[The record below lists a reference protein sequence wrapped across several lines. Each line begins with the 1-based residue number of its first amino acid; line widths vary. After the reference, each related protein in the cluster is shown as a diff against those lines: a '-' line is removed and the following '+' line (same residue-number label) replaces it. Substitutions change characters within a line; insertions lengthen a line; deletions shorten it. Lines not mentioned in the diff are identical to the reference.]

1 MTDELDAKANSQF
14 KDWLEGDQVSN
25 EFLFDKA
32 HELPEVCGEKVTIE
46 QVISSF
52 DTMKYFRLKGNVDY
66 PAVTMLARIHFFR
79 LDNAGF
85 QERVFSTASLAMSK
99 SQSRMDFDHLE
110 MQTPLVHNKGMIR
123 DGII

>member
-1 MTDELDAKANSQF
+1 
-14 KDWLEGDQVSN
+14 
-25 EFLFDKA
+25 
-32 HELPEVCGEKVTIE
+32 
-46 QVISSF
+46 
-52 DTMKYFRLKGNVDY
+52 MKYFRLKGNVDY